1 MSPAGIGL
9 FNIYEILLYK
19 LLPSSANL
27 QSIFL
32 SREGMLAHSGQSF
45 SLGDNIVLI
54 FYLFT
59 LEAHCAHSPS
69 LN

>member
-1 MSPAGIGL
+1 MSPAAIGW
-9 FNIYEILLYK
+9 FNIYDMLLYK

-32 SREGMLAHSGQSF
+32 SREGMLAHSGQLVN
-45 SLGDNIVLI
+45 LGYNII

-59 LEAHCAHSPS
+59 LDAQCAQRPFV
-69 LN
+69 N

>member
-1 MSPAGIGL
+1 M
-9 FNIYEILLYK
+9 LLYK

-32 SREGMLAHSGQSF
+32 SKEGMLAHSGQLVN
-45 SLGDNIVLI
+45 LGDNIISI

-59 LEAHCAHSPS
+59 LAAQVPHSPFF
-69 LN
+69 N

>member
-1 MSPAGIGL
+1 MSLEGTDL

-32 SREGMLAHSGQSF
+32 IKEGMFAHSGQLV
-45 SLGDNIVLI
+45 SLGDNIIRFFI
-54 FYLFT
+54 FQL
-59 LEAHCAHSPS
+59 
-69 LN
+69 

>member
-1 MSPAGIGL
+1 MSPAGTGL

-32 SREGMLAHSGQSF
+32 SRDGMSAHSGQF
-45 SLGDNIVLI
+45 DSLGDNII
-54 FYLFT
+54 SIYLFA
-59 LEAHCAHSPS
+59 LEAQAPHIPFV
-69 LN
+69 N